1 VGGIEAE
8 GRELLSVT
16 VKLDFG
22 GRCRETTPT
31 GAGSIIDITSNWG
44 GLDHK
49 NNGSEADPE
58 KGLHRG
64 RGTGVVRR
72 APVRVG
78 QRHK

>member
-1 VGGIEAE
+1 MGGIEAE

-58 KGLHRG
+58 RACTGDVERGSWRGL
-64 RGTGVVRR
+64 
-72 APVRVG
+72 P
-78 QRHK
+78 